1 MAFRLEG
8 GIVVTLNPDNQILDG
23 GVVVVCDDR
32 IAYVG
37 SREGLP
43 AEYDDFAV
51 YPMQGKVIFPGFV
64 NIHTHVAL
72 SILRGIGD
80 DMGVAPAYAPG
91 IPQGVFLSPSEARIL
106 SLLGGLEALKFGTT
120 CIADNYIY
128 ADQAASAFDELGL
141 RAVVSERLHDADL
154 FKVPHGVYEFN
165 DKMGH
170 DMLQRGVELAEKW
183 HGQSNGRITCRLG
196 PHAPDTCSTIYLHLI
211 QTIAENMGLSLVTH
225 VAQSQREIK
234 EIKTR
239 SGKSPVTYLE
249 EIGLLGPQMI
259 AGHCIYVSD
268 EDIDILAQTRTH
280 VSHQSGSNAKGG
292 MMAPIKRMLDKGV
305 NVGLGT
311 DNMAGDMVEVMRLA
325 VLVAR
330 MLDQDQMALCA
341 VDALRMATIN
351 GAKAL
356 GMEQEIGT
364 IEAEKKADLVV
375 MGLQKSH
382 LVPVVDPVANIVHN
396 GLGSDVEMVVVDGQI
411 LIEDGEP
418 KTINEQALLKEA
430 QRVTRCLWDKMP
442 GGLPAHLRWF
452 DSAFGDNCQQ

>member
-23 GVVVVCDDR
+23 GVVVVCDGQ

-37 SREGLP
+37 SCEGMP
-43 AEYDDFAV
+43 AEYHDFAV

-64 NIHTHVAL
+64 NIHTHAAL

-80 DMGVAPAYAPG
+80 DMGVAPAYAPD

-106 SLLGGLEALKFGTT
+106 SMLGGLEALKFGTT
-120 CIADNYIY
+120 CIVDNYIY

-165 DKMGH
+165 DKLGG
-170 DMLQRGVELAEKW
+170 DLLNRGVNLVKNW
-183 HGQSNGRITCRLG
+183 HGRSNGRITCRLG
-196 PHAPDTCSTIYLHLI
+196 PHAPDTCSTNYLNLI
-211 QTIAENMGLSLVTH
+211 QTIADNMGLGLVTH

-239 SGKSPVTYLE
+239 SGKSPVAYLE

-268 EDIDILAQTRTH
+268 ADMDILSRTRTH
-280 VSHQSGSNAKGG
+280 VSHQSGSNSKSG
-292 MMAPIKRMLDKGV
+292 MMAPIKRMLGKGV
-305 NVGLGT
+305 NIGLGT

-330 MLDQDQMALCA
+330 MLDQNEMALGA
-341 VDALRMATIN
+341 MDALRMATMN

-356 GMEQEIGT
+356 GMENEIGT
-364 IEAEKKADLVV
+364 VEAGKKADLVI
-375 MGLQKSH
+375 MGLRKAH
-382 LVPVVDPVANIVHN
+382 LVPLVDPVANIVHN

-411 LIEDGEP
+411 LIEDGES
-418 KTINEQALLKEA
+418 KTVNEQDLLKEVQSVA
-430 QRVTRCLWDKMP
+430 RHLWEKMP

-452 DSAFGDNCQQ
+452 DSAFSDNS